1 MNEVLDALQRKG
13 EARFNYAILKN
24 TYFRGMTD
32 EECIAE
38 IVAWCRKN
46 GLDVEMEHASVA
58 IGNLPARP
66 AYTVRFTVGLSSR
79 PVAPTS
85 RPRASRRPSGRG
97 SRTGRGSGTSTAG

>member
-1 MNEVLDALQRKG
+1 MNEVLDALRRKG

-32 EECIAE
+32 EECVAE
-38 IVAWCRKN
+38 IVAWCRES

-66 AYTVRFTVGLSSR
+66 AYYRALYGWPILTAGR
-79 PVAPTS
+79 PHFPPHGFEAPV
-85 RPRASRRPSGRG
+85 RPRIPHRQR
-97 SRTGRGSGTSTAG
+97 